1 MNKLSFVG
9 VFSSLGLLCGVVS
22 YGGGIDALISSFRV
36 ADISY
41 LLIAAIFYFLMLV
54 LFAFR
59 WKTFSVASGVTS
71 NIKIF
76 VKLQIIGHWIS
87 TITPFFM
94 SGGEPVKAY
103 LLAKYSK
110 TKKSKTLA
118 TLVHPWFFDLG
129 SFLLMDLFVL
139 IFIVFF
145 VKKTLFEHVLV
156 SAIFVSV
163 VITGFLFYAVFNEKR
178 AYKIAD
184 KFLLLFNRFDFLKE
198 KIANIRIKLKEDVRI
213 FSNTLR
219 NNMNFKLIL
228 WNILLTVV
236 LRFSE
241 LVRLYFV
248 LFAFGESV
256 GISYLIIAITFARLS
271 VFVPGLPGGIGA
283 VEAGFVSGLIL
294 GGITLP
300 VAVSVAIADR
310 VLSFGILAI
319 FGVLSLHSLKLT
331 TKDAT
336 TI

>member
-9 VFSSLGLLCGVVS
+9 AILSLGLLYGVVS
-22 YGGGIDALISSFRV
+22 YGGGIEALISSFM
-36 ADISY
+36 ISDKIY
-41 LLIAAIFYFLMLV
+41 LFIAAIFYFLMLV

-59 WKTFSVASGVTS
+59 WKNFSVASGVTS
-71 NIKIF
+71 NTKIF
-76 VKLQIIGHWIS
+76 IQFQIIGHWIS

-103 LLAKYSK
+103 LLAKHTK

-118 TLVHPWFFDLG
+118 TLVHPWFFDLS

-145 VKKTLFEHVLV
+145 VKKTLFENVLV

-163 VITGFLFYAVFNEKR
+163 VITGFLFYAIFNEKR

-198 KIANIRIKLKEDVRI
+198 KIANIRIKLKEDVRL
-213 FSNTLR
+213 FSNTLQ
-219 NNMNFKLIL
+219 NNMNFKLIM

-236 LRFSE
+236 LRLSE

-248 LFAFGESV
+248 LFAFGSSV
-256 GISYLIIAITFARLS
+256 GISYLIIAITIARIS

-283 VEAGFVSGLIL
+283 VEAGLVSGLIL
-294 GGITLP
+294 GGVTLP
-300 VAVSVAIADR
+300 IAVSVAIADR
-310 VLSFGILAI
+310 FLSFGILAI

-331 TKDAT
+331 VKEAT